1 MGVVLIVHALDF
13 LDGAR
18 RIVEIMIE
26 QRSREQPHVIT
37 QTVGGPLITDSRFEP
52 VASGDSLSDCI
63 VIRVFLGGPDLRQK
77 DCEQQTD
84 DFTNNHGFII
94 LKWIYRRQKQ
104 FPNNRC
110 YGKSAFPQTT
120 HL

>member
-1 MGVVLIVHALDF
+1 MGVVLIVHVLDF

-18 RIVEIMIE
+18 RIVEIMVE
-26 QRSREQPHVIT
+26 QRPREQPHVIA
-37 QTVGGPLITDSRFEP
+37 QAVGTLFITGSRFEP

-63 VIRVFLGGPDLRQK
+63 VIRVFLGGPDLHRK